1 MNKGLIAAAAAV
13 ALAGVAV
20 VGGAAVTGSQAMKKI
35 QGAPAQW
42 QAQWPLMK
50 VVDQKYQKSLFSA
63 THTLTLSFGCGAT
76 TDNPITIRQTI
87 QHGPLPGFKT
97 LAAAVIDTEIVV
109 PDNEKKAVAALI
121 GSDKSP
127 FTAHTV
133 VGFGGAT
140 STSFSI
146 PSMNF
151 NAPTGEKVAWQGL
164 SGDVKQGGGKILYD
178 VASPGFSF
186 SGKDEKSTVDM
197 KLAALRIHGEMGDSA
212 GSFWLRP
219 GTGEFE
225 LVSLDMN
232 ATSSAQP
239 GMPPMK
245 VALSQLK
252 ASAENKLEGEL
263 LSNTGKFSAKGT
275 VNDVRV
281 DKMELQASI
290 KRIHAPTYQRFIQR
304 VIDTSTAAC
313 DMKQPVSPQVL
324 MGQMQQ
330 DFAALLPHN
339 PEYALDKLAVEI
351 DGKRGEMSYS
361 VGVAGATA
369 ADAQLP
375 LMALLM
381 TKGQLRGEAKLP
393 SLWVEKM
400 LGRFGG
406 GPQGAQAD
414 PAAQAEMA
422 NVMITKFVN
431 DGYLVKD
438 GEMLASKISFEKGQ
452 LTVNGKA
459 ITPPGAPPQ
468 Q

>member
-13 ALAGVAV
+13 VLAGVAV

-50 VVDQKYQKSLFSA
+50 VVDQKYQKSLFGA
-63 THTLTLSFGCGAT
+63 THTVTLSFGCGTAT
-76 TDNPITIRQTI
+76 DSPITIRQTI

-109 PDNEKKAVAALI
+109 PESEKKAVAAII
-121 GSDKSP
+121 GGDKSP

-140 STSFSI
+140 TTNFSI
-146 PSMNF
+146 PAMNF
-151 NAPTGEKVAWQGL
+151 ASPKGEKVAWQGL
-164 SGDVKQGGGKILYD
+164 SGDVKQASGKILYD

-186 SGKDEKSTVDM
+186 NGKDEKSSVDM
-197 KLAALRIHGEMGDSA
+197 KLAALRIHGELGDA
-212 GSFWLRP
+212 PGSFWLRP

-232 ATSSAQP
+232 AVSTAQP

-252 ASAENKLEGEL
+252 ASAENKLDGEL
-263 LSNTGKFSAKGT
+263 MSNVAKFTAKGT
-275 VNDVRV
+275 INDVRV
-281 DKMELQASI
+281 DKMELQASV

-313 DMKQPVSPQVL
+313 DMKQSVSPQVL
-324 MGQMQQ
+324 MAQMQQ
-330 DFAALLPHN
+330 DFAAMLPHN
-339 PEYALDKLAVEI
+339 PEYSLDKLAVEI

-375 LMALLM
+375 LPALLM

-393 SLWVEKM
+393 SLWVEKTFA
-400 LGRFGG
+400 RFGN

-422 NVMITKFVN
+422 NVMIAKFVN
-431 DGYLVKD
+431 DGYVVKD
-438 GEMLASKISFEKGQ
+438 GEMLTSKISFDKGQ
-452 LTVNGKA
+452 LTVNGKP
-459 ITPPGAPPQ
+459 ITPPGAQ
-468 Q
+468 QQ